1 MINLS
6 LKIEEDIFS
15 ETEKILTRTKKSRNR
30 YINEAVDF
38 YNKLHKRKDLAKKI
52 LKESSL
58 VASESVKF
66 LVEIENNN
74 VI

>member
-1 MINLS
+1 MKNLS

-38 YNKLHKRKDLAKKI
+38 YNKLHKRKDLAKKL
-52 LKESSL
+52 LKESGL
-58 VASESVKF
+58 VAADSVKI
-66 LVEIENNN
+66 LNELDAIE
-74 VI
+74 